1 MSTRTNLI
9 EDQVACFSVL
19 SAGQKRK
26 IYSEVLEVLQY
37 TGARI
42 HHDQVLEKLAE
53 KGCSVDGNR
62 VYIPSQLVSQAL
74 LTVPP
79 VTTIHSWD
87 GKHRLRIELGR
98 THFGPGPTCP
108 NFEDPMTGERRPYLF
123 TDVSTVAR
131 VCDALPNIEFIMSL
145 GWISDVSNGLE
156 EAYEFAELIQNS
168 SKPIIA
174 WGFTKEKCEIIHK
187 IAVAMAGGETA
198 FRHRPNY
205 IFYSEPISPLVCDHD
220 AVEKLIYCAEHGI
233 PHVFSPANSAGA
245 TAPASAAGQLVVTLA
260 DTLIGL
266 VITQMT
272 NPGACLIIGGTQS
285 VMDMRSMI
293 FAYGAPELSLLGAG
307 ITEMAEY
314 LGLPA
319 FSAGGC
325 SDSKQV
331 DIQSAIEASFSIHAA
346 TLSGA
351 NLVHDV
357 GFLDSGMTGSLLQLV
372 LADELIAMSRRI
384 SRGVLVN
391 KQTLAVQEINEIA
404 HKEENFSDLDH
415 TLQLRH
421 LHWVPDLMARRSEKD
436 WRAEGSKTLQ
446 ERLREKTRDI
456 VKGHQGAIQRV
467 PDRARQEIKH
477 ILAEAEKEESERSAF
492 SMQPG

>member
-9 EDQVACFSVL
+9 EDQAARFSVL

-42 HHDQVLEKLAE
+42 HHDLVLEKLAE
-53 KGCSVDGNR
+53 KGCAVEGNQ

-74 LTVPP
+74 LSVPP

-87 GKHRLRIELGR
+87 GSGRLRIELGR
-98 THFGPGPTCP
+98 TYFGPGPTCP
-108 NFEDPMTGERRPYLF
+108 NFEDPLSGERRPYRLE
-123 TDVSTVAR
+123 DVSTVAR
-131 VCDALPNIEFIMSL
+131 VCDALPNVEFIMSL
-145 GWISDVSNGLE
+145 GWISDVSNGLQE
-156 EAYEFAELIQNS
+156 VYEFAELIQNS
-168 SKPIIA
+168 SKPVIA

-187 IAVAMAGGETA
+187 IAVAMAGGERA

-205 IFYSEPISPLVCDHD
+205 IFYSEPISPLVCDYD
-220 AVEKLIYCAEHGI
+220 AAEKLIFCAQNGI
-233 PHVFSPANSAGA
+233 PHIFSPANSAGA
-245 TAPASAAGQLVVTLA
+245 TTPATAAGQLVVTLA

-266 VITQMT
+266 IITQMAH
-272 NPGACLIIGGTQS
+272 PGACLIIGGTQS
-285 VMDMRSMI
+285 IMDMRSMV

-307 ITEMAEY
+307 ITELAEY

-325 SDSKQV
+325 SDSKLL
-331 DIQSAIEASFSIHAA
+331 DIQSALEACFSINAA

-357 GFLDSGMTGSLLQLV
+357 GFLESGMTGSLPQLV
-372 LADELIAMSRRI
+372 LADELISMSRRI

-391 KQTLAVQEINEIA
+391 KKTLAIQEINKIA
-404 HKEENFSDLDH
+404 HHDGSFADLEHTAALKDFIWTPGLMDRLNEE
-415 TLQLRH
+415 
-421 LHWVPDLMARRSEKD
+421 D
-436 WRAEGSKTLQ
+436 WKAAGGDSLQ
-446 ERLREKTRDI
+446 ERMQEKTRRI
-456 VKGHQGAIQRV
+456 LKEHSGAREQV
-467 PDRARQEIKH
+467 PEATRQAIKQ
-477 ILAEAEKEESERSAF
+477 ILAEAEEAVHEQSAF
-492 SMQPG
+492 

>member
-9 EDQVACFSVL
+9 EDQAARFSVL
-19 SAGQKRK
+19 SSGQKRK

-42 HHDQVLEKLAE
+42 HHDEVLVKLKE
-53 KGCSVDGNR
+53 QGCSVDGNR
-62 VYIPSQLVSQAL
+62 VYIPSQLVSRAL

-108 NFEDPMTGERRPYLF
+108 NFEDPFTGARRPYVRD
-123 TDVSTVAR
+123 DVSTVAR
-131 VCDALPNIEFIMSL
+131 VCDALPNVEFIMSL

-156 EAYEFAELIQNS
+156 EVYEFAELIQNS
-168 SKPIIA
+168 SKPVIA
-174 WGFTKEKCEIIHK
+174 WGFTKEKCELIHK
-187 IAVAMAGGETA
+187 IAMAMAGGEKA

-205 IFYSEPISPLVCDHD
+205 IFYSEPISPLVCDYD
-220 AVEKLIYCAEHGI
+220 AVEKLVYCAEHGI
-233 PHVFSPANSAGA
+233 PHIFSPANSAGA
-245 TAPASAAGQLVVTLA
+245 TTPATAAGQLVVTLA

-266 VITQMT
+266 VITQLT
-272 NPGACLIIGGTQS
+272 HPGACLIIGGTQS
-285 VMDMRSMI
+285 IMDMRTMI

-307 ITEMAEY
+307 ITELAEY
-314 LGLPA
+314 LELPA

-325 SDSKQV
+325 SDSKEV
-331 DIQSAIEASFSIHAA
+331 DIQSAIEACFSIHAA

-357 GFLDSGMTGSLLQLV
+357 GFLDSGMTGSLPQLV
-372 LADELIAMSRRI
+372 LADELISMSRRI

-391 KQTLAVQEINEIA
+391 KQTLAIQEINEIA
-404 HKEENFSDLDH
+404 HKDGDFSDLEH
-415 TLQLRH
+415 TAQLKD
-421 LHWVPDLMARRSEKD
+421 LHWVPDLMDRRSETE
-436 WRAEGSKTLQ
+436 WRADGAKTLQ
-446 ERLREKTRDI
+446 QRMREKTQRILRDHR
-456 VKGHQGAIQRV
+456 GTNQDV
-467 PDRARQEIKH
+467 PDQAKQEIKQ
-477 ILAEAEKEESERSAF
+477 ILDEAEKEASERSAF
-492 SMQPG
+492 